1 MKNNF
6 IYFILIAIVMG
17 CTSNTKKE
25 TFWINSYK
33 TECVGVAPMSCL
45 LIKRTEDGSW
55 ENFFDAISG
64 FEYVPG
70 YMYKIEVE
78 VEETEKENT
87 PADKSIYSYKLKKVM
102 SKEVDRKLRIN
113 DIWVASKIGDI
124 QIQQLEM
131 QPRIEISVKDMSL
144 QGTDGCNSIRASLKT
159 LTETDV
165 TFGAAMGTRKM
176 CPNME
181 VSNAFNNAL
190 PKVKSYKIENLKLYL
205 YDDKGNEVLQ
215 FFKID

>member
-1 MKNNF
+1 
-6 IYFILIAIVMG
+6 MG
-17 CTSNTKKE
+17 CSKNVKTE
-25 TFWINSYK
+25 IFYINSFK
-33 TECVGVAPMSCL
+33 KDCVGVAPMSCL
-45 LIKRTEDGSW
+45 QIKKSEDSNW
-55 ENFFDAISG
+55 ENFYEKISG
-64 FEYVPG
+64 FNYVPG
-70 YMYKIEVE
+70 YMYKIE

-165 TFGAAMGTRKM
+165 TFGAAMGTRKL
-176 CPNME
+176 CPN
-181 VSNAFNNAL
+181 
-190 PKVKSYKIENLKLYL
+190 I
-205 YDDKGNEVLQ
+205 
-215 FFKID
+215 FF

>member
-6 IYFILIAIVMG
+6 IYFILISIVMG

-55 ENFFDAISG
+55 ENFYEKISG

-70 YMYKIEVE
+70 YIYKIEVE
-78 VEETEKENT
+78 VEETEKVNT
-87 PADKSIYSYKLKKVM
+87 PADKSIYSYKLKEVM

-113 DIWVASKIGDI
+113 DIWVASKIGEI

-165 TFGAAMGTRKM
+165 TFGAAMGTRKL

-181 VSNAFNNAL
+181 IPNAFNVAL
-190 PKVKSYKIENLKLYL
+190 QSVNSYEIKENKLYL
-205 YDDKGNEVLQ
+205 FDNNGKELIQ

>member
-6 IYFILIAIVMG
+6 IYFILISIVMG

-55 ENFFDAISG
+55 ENFYEKISG

-70 YMYKIEVE
+70 YIYKIEVE

-87 PADKSIYSYKLKKVM
+87 PADKSIYSYKLKEVM

-113 DIWVASKIGDI
+113 DIWVASKIGEI

-165 TFGAAMGTRKM
+165 TFGAAMGTRKL

-181 VSNAFNNAL
+181 IPNAFNVAL
-190 PKVKSYKIENLKLYL
+190 QSVNSYEIKENKLYL
-205 YDDKGNEVLQ
+205 FDNNVKELIQ

>member
-1 MKNNF
+1 
-6 IYFILIAIVMG
+6 MG
-17 CTSNTKKE
+17 CSKNVKTE
-25 TFWINSYK
+25 IFYINSLK
-33 TECVGVAPMSCL
+33 KDCVGVAPMSCL
-45 LIKRTEDGSW
+45 QIKKSEDSNW
-55 ENFFDAISG
+55 ENFYEKISG
-64 FEYVPG
+64 FNYVPG

-165 TFGAAMGTRKM
+165 TFGAAMGTRKL

-181 VSNAFNNAL
+181 IPNAFNVAL
-190 PKVKSYKIENLKLYL
+190 QSVNSYEIKENKLYFF
-205 YDDKGNEVLQ
+205 DNKGKELLQ

>member
-1 MKNNF
+1 
-6 IYFILIAIVMG
+6 
-17 CTSNTKKE
+17 
-25 TFWINSYK
+25 
-33 TECVGVAPMSCL
+33 MSCL

-55 ENFFDAISG
+55 ENFYEKISG

-70 YMYKIEVE
+70 YIYKIEVE

-87 PADKSIYSYKLKKVM
+87 PADKSIYSYKLKEVM

-113 DIWVASKIGDI
+113 DIWVASKIGEI

-159 LTETDV
+159 LSETDV
-165 TFGAAMGTRKM
+165 TFGAAMGTRKL

-181 VSNAFNNAL
+181 IPNAFNVAL
-190 PKVKSYKIENLKLYL
+190 QSVNSYEIKENKLYL
-205 YDDKGNEVLQ
+205 FDNNGKELIQ

>member
-1 MKNNF
+1 
-6 IYFILIAIVMG
+6 MG

-55 ENFFDAISG
+55 ENFYEKISG

-87 PADKSIYSYKLKKVM
+87 PADKSIYS
-102 SKEVDRKLRIN
+102 
-113 DIWVASKIGDI
+113 
-124 QIQQLEM
+124 
-131 QPRIEISVKDMSL
+131 
-144 QGTDGCNSIRASLKT
+144 
-159 LTETDV
+159 
-165 TFGAAMGTRKM
+165 
-176 CPNME
+176 
-181 VSNAFNNAL
+181 L
-190 PKVKSYKIENLKLYL
+190 PS
-205 YDDKGNEVLQ
+205 Q
-215 FFKID
+215 S

>member
-1 MKNNF
+1 MIRNF
-6 IYFILIAIVMG
+6 IYIFLISIFMG
-17 CTSNTKKE
+17 CSKNLKTE
-25 TFWINSYK
+25 IFYINSFK
-33 TECVGVAPMSCL
+33 KDCVGVAPMSCL
-45 LIKRTEDGSW
+45 QIKKSEDSNW
-55 ENFFDAISG
+55 ENFYEKISG
-64 FEYVPG
+64 FNYVPG

-159 LTETDV
+159 LTERDV
-165 TFGAAMGTRKM
+165 TFGAAMGTRKL

-181 VSNAFNNAL
+181 IPNVFNVAL
-190 PKVKSYKIENLKLYL
+190 QSVNSYEIKENKLYL
-205 YDDKGNEVLQ
+205 FDNNGKELIQ

>member
-1 MKNNF
+1 
-6 IYFILIAIVMG
+6 MG
-17 CTSNTKKE
+17 CSKNVKTE
-25 TFWINSYK
+25 IFYINSFK
-33 TECVGVAPMSCL
+33 KDCVGVAPMSCL
-45 LIKRTEDGSW
+45 QIKKSEDSNW
-55 ENFFDAISG
+55 ENFYEKISG
-64 FEYVPG
+64 FNYVPG

-165 TFGAAMGTRKM
+165 TFGAAMGTRKL

-181 VSNAFNNAL
+181 IPNAFNVAL
-190 PKVKSYKIENLKLYL
+190 QSVNSYEIKENKLYL
-205 YDDKGNEVLQ
+205 FDNNGKELIQ

>member
-1 MKNNF
+1 
-6 IYFILIAIVMG
+6 MG
-17 CTSNTKKE
+17 CSKNVKTE
-25 TFWINSYK
+25 IFYINSFK
-33 TECVGVAPMSCL
+33 KDCVGVAPMSCL
-45 LIKRTEDGSW
+45 QIKKSEDSNW
-55 ENFFDAISG
+55 ENFYEKISG
-64 FEYVPG
+64 FNYVPG

-165 TFGAAMGTRKM
+165 TFGAAMGTRKL

-181 VSNAFNNAL
+181 IPNAFNVAL
-190 PKVKSYKIENLKLYL
+190 QSVNSYEIKENKLYL
-205 YDDKGNEVLQ
+205 FDNKGKELIQ

>member
-1 MKNNF
+1 MKNNL
-6 IYFILIAIVMG
+6 IYFILIAIIMS

-45 LIKRTEDGSW
+45 LIKRSEDGSW
-55 ENFFDAISG
+55 ENFYDTISG

-165 TFGAAMGTRKM
+165 TFGAAMGTRKL

-181 VSNAFNNAL
+181 IPNAFNVAL
-190 PKVKSYKIENLKLYL
+190 QSVNSYEIKKNKLYL
-205 YDDKGNEVLQ
+205 FDNNGKELIQ